1 MGHQEIMGTKPKKP
15 LVQPFQEKV
24 DEIAQHLKDKGHKVE
39 VRSNSG
45 LRYLLVDDYC
55 TVADNIDADFGMAY
69 NCTAPL
75 DYLSFEKELEIG
87 SSNSGLRYLLVDDYC
102 TVADNIDADFG
113 MAYNCT
119 APLDY
124 LSFEKELEIGR
135 CVREVATVNRVIPF
149 GGTGTTLEDILNA
162 EETRLDKF
170 IGIHAVK
177 SKSYEQGYQCRHLG
191 YGVNKDEQA
200 PTIPFGGTGTTLEDI
215 LNAEETRL
223 DKFIGI
229 HAVKSKSYEQGYQ
242 CRHLGYG
249 VNKDEQAP
257 TILTK
262 AKVPVSLFGKVA
274 DIVANDDGKSVS
286 CVDTGEVL
294 DLTIEEM
301 KKMDYGFICTN
312 VQETDLAGHSQ
323 NAAWYKDLLVIADEK
338 IGKMLELLED
348 EDVLLVM
355 ADHGNDPDIGH
366 NRHTRENVPLLL
378 LVIAD
383 EKIGKMLEL
392 LEDEDVLLVM
402 ADHGNDPDIG
412 HNRHTRENVP
422 LLIKKEGVEGI
433 ELSLRKSLSDVGA
446 SVCDYFGVA
455 APANGKSFMEL
466 LK

>member
-1 MGHQEIMGTKPKKP
+1 MKKRFIVIVLDGFGMGAMKDAATARPGDEVSHTFRSILEHYLDLKLPHLEALGLMNVYGKESNMMKFSPRAVCGKSELMHFGADTFMGHQEIMGTKPKKP

-39 VRSNSG
+39 VR
-45 LRYLLVDDYC
+45 
-55 TVADNIDADFGMAY
+55 
-69 NCTAPL
+69 
-75 DYLSFEKELEIG
+75 
-87 SSNSGLRYLLVDDYC
+87 SNSGLRYLLVDDYC

-200 PTIPFGGTGTTLEDI
+200 PTI
-215 LNAEETRL
+215 
-223 DKFIGI
+223 
-229 HAVKSKSYEQGYQ
+229 
-242 CRHLGYG
+242 
-249 VNKDEQAP
+249 
-257 TILTK
+257 LTK

-274 DIVANDDGKSVS
+274 DIVANEDGKSVS
-286 CVDTGEVL
+286 CVDTDEVL

-366 NRHTRENVPLLL
+366 NRHTRENVPLL
-378 LVIAD
+378 
-383 EKIGKMLEL
+383 
-392 LEDEDVLLVM
+392 
-402 ADHGNDPDIG
+402 
-412 HNRHTRENVP
+412 
-422 LLIKKEGVEGI
+422 IKKKGVEGI

>member
-1 MGHQEIMGTKPKKP
+1 MKKRFIVIVLDGFGMGAMKDAATARPGDEVSHTFRSILEHYPDLKLPHLEALGLMNVYGKESNKMQFSSKAVCGKSELMHFGADTFMGHQEIMGTKPKKP

-87 SSNSGLRYLLVDDYC
+87 
-102 TVADNIDADFG
+102 
-113 MAYNCT
+113 
-119 APLDY
+119 
-124 LSFEKELEIGR
+124 R
-135 CVREVATVNRVIPF
+135 CVREVATVNRV
-149 GGTGTTLEDILNA
+149 
-162 EETRLDKF
+162 
-170 IGIHAVK
+170 
-177 SKSYEQGYQCRHLG
+177 
-191 YGVNKDEQA
+191 
-200 PTIPFGGTGTTLEDI
+200 IPFGGTGTTLEDI

-366 NRHTRENVPLLL
+366 NRHTRENVPLL
-378 LVIAD
+378 
-383 EKIGKMLEL
+383 
-392 LEDEDVLLVM
+392 
-402 ADHGNDPDIG
+402 
-412 HNRHTRENVP
+412 
-422 LLIKKEGVEGI
+422 IKKEGVEGI